1 MKADFTSKNNLS
13 TIVLDVN
20 TEELS
25 IIIAGIQQ
33 QLNKHKD
40 YLQFYRDE
48 LVNPVLN
55 INLNLEIEKCNA
67 KVKQL
72 EEMLSIM

>member
-1 MKADFTSKNNLS
+1 MKADYTSKNNLN
-13 TIVLDVN
+13 TIILDVN

-25 IIIAGIQQ
+25 IIITGIQQ
-33 QLNKHKD
+33 QLNKQKD

-72 EEMLSIM
+72 EEMLSIV

>member
-1 MKADFTSKNNLS
+1 MKADYTSKNNLN

-25 IIIAGIQQ
+25 IIITGIQQ
-33 QLNKHKD
+33 QLNKQKD

-55 INLNLEIEKCNA
+55 INLNLEIESCNA

-72 EEMLSIM
+72 EEMLSIV